1 MKKNKIILCS
11 FLIFYIYFFR
21 GTYIG
26 LNPTI
31 SGWLT
36 NGCFLLLAVLLWSS
50 YKHFWDKEYRVLN
63 FAVLG
68 FCVISILSVEKNID
82 YINSLSVLDDEG
94 FYITGQQSAK
104 SVVYSSVGLVMSAL
118 FIERLVKWGKVNL
131 LLKILLV
138 CIGIL
143 LIFVDIDALQ
153 HIVINDDIEGY
164 LIGNKFNVCY
174 LNLYFC
180 AIYYMLH
187 PKLDGFSKYWLLVF
201 LAILVIVSAH
211 TQCSTTIVGALTFI
225 VLVFLVHGRFKKT
238 LSRPFPMLIALL
250 VCDVA
255 FFFFSTWF
263 LQFDFI
269 QDFIVNVLHEDMTL
283 TGRLGIYLNIQDAF
297 DESPWIGYGVGNS
310 GIISRMYTGAYDAQ
324 NGMVDLFLQVG
335 IVGCLLYVFILF
347 MLFKQIRDRYESVF
361 PTVVLVYSVIIISM
375 VEIPFKHVFLLLSFF
390 LLIKESL
397 NSKGDTVTSHFPK
410 LK

>member
-26 LNPTI
+26 LNSTI

-36 NGCFLLLAVLLWSS
+36 NGCFLLLAVLLWNS

-63 FAVLG
+63 LAVLG
-68 FCVISILSVEKNID
+68 YCVVSILSVEKNID
-82 YINSLSVLDDEG
+82 YINSLNVLDNEG

-104 SVVYSSVGLVMSAL
+104 SVVYSSIGLVMSAL

-131 LLKILLV
+131 LLKTLLV

-238 LSRPFPMLIALL
+238 LSRPVPMLIALL

-297 DESPWIGYGVGNS
+297 DESPWIGYGIGNS

-324 NGMVDLFLQVG
+324 NGMVDMFLQVG

-347 MLFKQIRDRYESVF
+347 MLFKQIRDRYECVF